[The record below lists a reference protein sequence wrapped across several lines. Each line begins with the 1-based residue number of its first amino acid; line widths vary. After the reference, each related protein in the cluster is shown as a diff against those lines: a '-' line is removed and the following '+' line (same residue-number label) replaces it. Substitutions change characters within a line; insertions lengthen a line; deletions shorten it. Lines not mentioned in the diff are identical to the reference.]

1 MTTSLMADSS
11 NKKAQDRRRFRG
23 VLRTGVRATSPW
35 RMAAVDVTAIASG
48 MVAFGLVLGITIH
61 TLGRDAAAGIIGA
74 AGVYGGSAQLTTV
87 TLLSQGSTLLLAVL
101 SGVVVN
107 LRLLLYSAALGER
120 FAGQPTLFRWLAPH
134 LMIDQT
140 FLMAQG
146 RAELTGRVFRRYWL
160 WLGALVLVVWCSSV
174 AAGELLAP
182 VLPSMPHLTLV
193 CTAMFLGLLLPRLGT
208 RPAVT
213 AALTGFGSAALVSS
227 LVPELGIVTGAV
239 CGVAA
244 AMTRRTSTSPASS

>member
-1 MTTSLMADSS
+1 MA
-11 NKKAQDRRRFRG
+11 RF
-23 VLRTGVRATSPW
+23 VTVRILFLAMSIVP
-35 RMAAVDVTAIASG
+35 MS
-48 MVAFGLVLGITIH
+48 
-61 TLGRDAAAGIIGA
+61 AAGDEPSDKSPFREQLKLLTIPASKLPAGCTLITGTKTASIIGA

-120 FAGQPTLFRWLAPH
+120 FAGQPILFRWLAPH

-174 AAGELLAP
+174 AAGELLAADGRRQAR
-182 VLPSMPHLTLV
+182 H
-193 CTAMFLGLLLPRLGT
+193 A
-208 RPAVT
+208 AV
-213 AALTGFGSAALVSS
+213 
-227 LVPELGIVTGAV
+227 
-239 CGVAA
+239 
-244 AMTRRTSTSPASS
+244 RR